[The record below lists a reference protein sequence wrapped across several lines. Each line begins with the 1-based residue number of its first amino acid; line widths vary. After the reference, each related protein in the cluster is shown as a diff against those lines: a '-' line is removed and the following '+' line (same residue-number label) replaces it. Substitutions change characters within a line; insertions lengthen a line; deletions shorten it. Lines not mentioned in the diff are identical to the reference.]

1 MKDCKLLS
9 LALLTVMLQGCAST
23 YKPPATAEK
32 YLQAD
37 HSKGKDAAFSAA
49 QNALLEQGFQ
59 ITLSDRASGT
69 ISTAPRNFK
78 VTSEMADC
86 GTTMGLDYLK
96 DNRTKTQLAFN
107 VIASDQTI
115 KVHANISAEYRVDG
129 TLSDLTLQCV
139 SRGTL
144 ERNLLDTVL

>member
-1 MKDCKLLS
+1 
-9 LALLTVMLQGCAST
+9 
-23 YKPPATAEK
+23 
-32 YLQAD
+32 
-37 HSKGKDAAFSAA
+37 
-49 QNALLEQGFQ
+49 
-59 ITLSDRASGT
+59 
-69 ISTAPRNFK
+69 
-78 VTSEMADC
+78 
-86 GTTMGLDYLK
+86 MGLDYLK